1 MTGVKPLFEPRPG
14 AMPAALYNISGPR
27 DPLMSTETLNDA
39 RLAEETTPGNYFVSN
54 YPPYSFWT
62 PDRVQEAFGALDRAP
77 APGTPLGVYLHIPFC
92 RKRCH
97 FCYFKVYTDKHA
109 DEIEAYIDAAI
120 QELSL
125 YSKKPFIGGRKPKFI
140 YFGGGTPSFIS
151 SKQLTRVVDRM
162 KQILPWDQ
170 AEEVTF
176 ECEPGTLTE
185 GKLRVIKDLGVT
197 RLSLGIENFDDRI
210 LEVNGRAHRS
220 KEVDRAYNFAR
231 SIGFPQINVD
241 LIAGMVGESTDN
253 WKECVRKT
261 IALSPDSVTIY
272 QMEVPYNTTLVKE
285 MRIHGQD
292 VAPVAD
298 WKTKRGWVDYAFGEM
313 EKAGYSVASAYA
325 VVKDPSRT
333 KFLYR
338 DLLWTGADMIG
349 LGVASFSHVGGTHF
363 QNLHDFDPYI
373 ASLQAGKLPIF
384 RALTPT
390 AEERMIRELIL
401 QMKLGQVHR
410 DYFETKFGVNV
421 EERFASPL
429 ANLRERGF
437 LAPDRDDLTL
447 SRDGL
452 LQVDKLLHDFFLPEH
467 RSARYA

>member
-1 MTGVKPLFEPRPG
+1 MIPEPP
-14 AMPAALYNISGPR
+14 PQ
-27 DPLMSTETLNDA
+27 
-39 RLAEETTPGNYFVSN
+39 AEETTPGNYFISN

-62 PDRVQEAFGALDRAP
+62 PEHVEDAYRALDRPP

-97 FCYFKVYTDKHA
+97 FCYFKVYTDKRA
-109 DEIEAYIDAAI
+109 DEIEGYLDAAI
-120 QELSL
+120 PELKL
-125 YSKKPFIGGRKPKFI
+125 YSEKPFIAGRKPKFI

-151 SKQLTRVVDRM
+151 SKQLTRVVDQM
-162 KQILPWDQ
+162 KRLLPWDQ

-185 GKLRVIKDLGVT
+185 GKLQVIKDLGVT
-197 RLSLGIENFDDRI
+197 RLSLGIENFDDHI

-220 KEVDRAYNFAR
+220 KEVDRAYAFAR
-231 SIGFPQINVD
+231 SIGFPQINID
-241 LIAGMVGESTDN
+241 LIAGMVGEHTDN

-261 IALSPDSVTIY
+261 IALSPDSITIY

-285 MRIHGQD
+285 MRIHGQN

-298 WKTKRGWVDYAFGEM
+298 WHTKRDWVDYAFAEL

-325 VVKDPSRT
+325 AVKDPSRT

-349 LGVASFSHVGGTHF
+349 LGGASFSHIGGSHF
-363 QNLHDFDPYI
+363 QNRHDFDPYI
-373 ASLQAGKLPIF
+373 ASIQGGELPIF

-390 AEERMIRELIL
+390 QDERMIRELIL
-401 QMKLGQVHR
+401 QMKLGHVHR
-410 DYFETKFGVNV
+410 SYFQTKFGIDV
-421 EERFASPL
+421 EQRFAAPL
-429 ANLRERGF
+429 NTLREHG
-437 LAPDRDDLTL
+437 LIAVAPDGLRL
-447 SRDGL
+447 SREGL
-452 LQVDKLLHDFFLPEH
+452 LQVDKLLHEFFLPEH
-467 RSARYA
+467 RAARYA